1 MTARRAQRWR
11 GRWSLAAVAFAVVL
25 TIACVAVARAGGP
38 DATAHGNAES
48 RVRAAL
54 SGVLTPRELNRV
66 LARPGMAR
74 VLDELTRGM
83 DGGEDTLTAVRGSGG
98 VTLKVTL
105 ASREQLCFDLAGGAE
120 APGARTNCVEQTR
133 VSEERSLELQA
144 SLWRPPERPRARAP
158 EAEPE
163 IDAAAAPEVPLPT
176 VLRRELDAEALDAR
190 GGLTPALVE
199 MLAGHDSQVDRLARD
214 AAHRDPLVQGE
225 PDPSVLMAPTAPRER
240 VAGGRIM
247 EALADPYG
255 PGRLRSDLPTPELGP
270 RWAREGAVSSGPGLA
285 LLTDACVRE
294 VERGADGDSP
304 PRLECYRAVT
314 QHGLLERR
322 GIAKVVKPLA
332 MLAKLIPIVPVA
344 PILEA
349 TLRGE
354 EKLARDYRVGAM
366 IWVFSWLD
374 WAQRRP
380 ARRAEATAALDASER
395 SVLRTRLWRLWRN
408 RDIPNYASLITE
420 LYEEHLTALY
430 PWVAG
435 ADGLPRRDRSPTT
448 WLWAVNWLT
457 AVAHRPSSEWARLV
471 AALTPEERGLLTTA
485 VDHPRLAS
493 VAGPVLG
500 ARSSD

>member
-1 MTARRAQRWR
+1 M
-11 GRWSLAAVAFAVVL
+11 LAGVGLAVVVGVSS
-25 TIACVAVARAGGP
+25 AASAGTPGS
-38 DATAHGNAES
+38 GVVGAEA

-54 SGVLTPRELNRV
+54 SGVLTRRELDRV

-83 DGGEDTLTAVRGSGG
+83 DGSEDTLSAVRGPRG
-98 VTLKVTL
+98 VTLKVVL
-105 ASREQLCFDLAGGAE
+105 ASHERVCLDLVGGAE
-120 APGARTNCVEQTR
+120 APAPAAGCMEQTR
-133 VSEERSLELQA
+133 VEEERSLELQA
-144 SLWRPPERPRARAP
+144 SLWRPPPRRRASADSPVPQAQPDTAATP
-158 EAEPE
+158 EP
-163 IDAAAAPEVPLPT
+163 PLPT
-176 VLRRELDAEALDAR
+176 VLRRDLAAEALDAR
-190 GGLTPALVE
+190 GGLAPALVA
-199 MLAGHDSQVDRLARD
+199 MLARHDAQVDGFARE
-214 AAHRDPLVQGE
+214 AAFRDPIRQAE
-225 PDPSVLMAPTAPRER
+225 PDPAVLSAPAAPRER

-270 RWAREGAVSSGPGLA
+270 RWAREGGVSVGPGLA
-285 LLTDACVRE
+285 LLTDDCVRE
-294 VERGADGDSP
+294 VERGADSDSP
-304 PRLECYRAVT
+304 PRLRCYRAVT

-322 GIAKVVKPLA
+322 GIAKVVRPLA

-374 WAQRRP
+374 WAQQRP
-380 ARRAEATAALDASER
+380 GRRAEATAALDASER
-395 SVLRTRLWRLWRN
+395 SVLRTRLWRLWRH
-408 RDIPNYASLITE
+408 RDIPRYASLVTE
-420 LYEEHLTALY
+420 LYEEHLIALY
-430 PWVAG
+430 PSIAG
-435 ADGLPRRDRSPTT
+435 TDGLPRRDRSPTA

-493 VAGPVLG
+493 VAGPVRG
-500 ARSSD
+500 VRAPN